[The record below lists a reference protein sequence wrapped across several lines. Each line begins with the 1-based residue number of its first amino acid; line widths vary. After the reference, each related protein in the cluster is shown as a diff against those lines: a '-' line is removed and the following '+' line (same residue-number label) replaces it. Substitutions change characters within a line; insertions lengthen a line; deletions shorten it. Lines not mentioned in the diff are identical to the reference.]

1 MKRDARQAILLA
13 GADLIHRQGF
23 NHTGIKEILDVAGV
37 PKGSFYF
44 YFASKEDFG
53 LALIDHFTQ
62 TMGERARS
70 ILFDADD
77 PPLTRLARFFATLR
91 EKFSNWNC
99 ERGCPIGNLAQ
110 EMSDLS
116 PAIRQRVCNAF
127 SGMADML
134 AQVLDEAVTR
144 GDLPADINPA
154 RTAAFIV
161 DAWEGALLR
170 MKAEKRIDPWLR
182 FEEFIFTRVLR

>member
-13 GADLIHRQGF
+13 GAELIHRQGF
-23 NHTGIKEILDVAGV
+23 NHTGIKDILAVAGV

-44 YFASKEDFG
+44 YFPSKEAFG

-62 TMGERARS
+62 HMGEVATT
-70 ILFDADD
+70 ILGNTDV
-77 PPLTRLARFFATLR
+77 PPLERLARFFATFR
-91 EKFSNWNC
+91 GKFAEWNC

-116 PAIRQRVCNAF
+116 PAIRQRVCTAL
-127 SGMADML
+127 SGMANVLTKIL
-134 AQVLDEAVTR
+134 AEAAAR
-144 GDLPADINPA
+144 GDLPADLDPA
-154 RTAAFIV
+154 QTAAFIL

-170 MKAEKRIDPWLR
+170 MKAEKRIEPLLR
-182 FEEFIFTRVLR
+182 FEEFIFGRVLR